1 MGQTVLAGRGKEIL
15 PIPGDRW
22 QQHLSEGPG
31 HSQSR
36 LAFMTEEHHR
46 VRYYVVEELPRAG
59 VPISP
64 KKISAALKLSPER
77 VSQILGDLEDNLFF
91 LVCGQDKGVVWAFP
105 VTLQETPHK
114 ITFSSGEKLYA
125 A

>member
-1 MGQTVLAGRGKEIL
+1 MEQTVLVGRGKEIL
-15 PIPGDRW
+15 RIPGDRW
-22 QQHLSEGPG
+22 KKHLTETPG

-46 VRYYVVEELPRAG
+46 VRYYIVEELPRAG
-59 VPISP
+59 VPISAQ
-64 KKISAALKLSPER
+64 KISAALNLPFER
-77 VSQILGDLEDNLFF
+77 VSHILRDLEENLFF
-91 LVCGQDKGVVWAFP
+91 LVNGPDNEVVWAFP
-105 VTLQETPHK
+105 VTLQETPHT